1 LTEIEV
7 VVYNDFMA
15 NFRQRC
21 YEISSA
27 GAFHSTT
34 VRYASL
40 YICMKQKYIL
50 KMLIYYLYYIWQKL
64 N

>member
-21 YEISSA
+21 YEILYA
-27 GAFHSTT
+27 GAFHSTA

-40 YICMKQKYIL
+40 YIYIKQKCIL
-50 KMLIYYLYYIWQKL
+50 KMLIYYLYCVWQKL
-64 N
+64 S